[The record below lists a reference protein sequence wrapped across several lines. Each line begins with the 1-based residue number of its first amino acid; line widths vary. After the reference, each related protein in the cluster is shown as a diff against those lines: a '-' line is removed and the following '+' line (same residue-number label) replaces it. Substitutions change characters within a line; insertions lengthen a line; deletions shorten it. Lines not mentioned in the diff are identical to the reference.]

1 MVALPLDFTVPLGH
15 DWVKVN
21 EVPMRPIF
29 YVACA
34 FMAVVG
40 LMMFLGGVAPM
51 WCLLP
56 LAIWLA
62 LVFVANWL

>member
-1 MVALPLDFTVPLGH
+1 
-15 DWVKVN
+15 
-21 EVPMRPIF
+21 MRPVF

-51 WCLLP
+51 WCPLP

>member
-1 MVALPLDFTVPLGH
+1 
-15 DWVKVN
+15 
-21 EVPMRPIF
+21 MRPIF

-51 WCLLP
+51 WCPLP
-56 LAIWLA
+56 MAIWLGLA
-62 LVFVANWL
+62 VVTVWVSPDAD